1 MLVAGEELGGREI
14 DGHVRIYTYAFLN
27 TSNNNKISTM

>member
-14 DGHVRIYTYAFLN
+14 DGHVRTLYVCIPEYL
-27 TSNNNKISTM
+27 KQQ